1 MFSKSYIVGFYD
13 DVVVNI
19 IIYFNG
25 DFFYSFGI
33 VLVYIMDVI
42 LKVYKLNIFYGIII
56 ENYLFKWDLEG
67 NFNRVVGF
75 VGNGFFI
82 VFVILFGVVFL
93 IISFILFL
101 IKEWM
106 FGVKYLQ
113 KVGLCLKFQQYI

>member
-42 LKVYKLNIFYGIII
+42 LKVYMLNIFYGIII

>member
-42 LKVYKLNIFYGIII
+42 LKVYMLDIFYGIII

>member
-42 LKVYKLNIFYGIII
+42 LKVYMLDIFYGIII

-113 KVGLCLKFQQYI
+113 KVGL